1 MDAAA
6 SVVSLIQ
13 FTITGLIV
21 IRQTFSSIREGP
33 EIVTDTVKNVH
44 HLLHILK
51 RLESSHA
58 VKESQDA
65 VLSDVLKS
73 CHADVTRMAQKL
85 EKLDFKA
92 SDKMGFKLW
101 RSVKS
106 ALKEKELMDFRVR
119 MHRYSSSLAT
129 FITIEDRSVSIFAA
143 LSCIESNR

>member
-21 IRQTFSSIREGP
+21 IRQTFSSIRD

-44 HLLHILK
+44 HLLYILK

-65 VLSDVLKS
+65 VLNDVLKS

-106 ALKEKELMDFRVR
+106 ALKEKELMDFQVR
-119 MHRYSSSLAT
+119 MHTYSSSLTT
-129 FITIEDRSVSIFAA
+129 FITIEDRSVSNFAA
-143 LSCIESNR
+143 LSCIQSNR